1 MVARVFPGLGTRDQ
15 KKLILGS
22 PDLAEN
28 EIRVPPHAP
37 CQCPHRC
44 FFSASLE
51 ERNRGIVGF
60 TRKTEEDTLEMGTPR
75 MGNQM
80 S

>member
-1 MVARVFPGLGTRDQ
+1 MDTVLLATAGDGLKIIRSADEAEYLKLRDNDRARAGNLGQ

-37 CQCPHRC
+37 
-44 FFSASLE
+44 
-51 ERNRGIVGF
+51 
-60 TRKTEEDTLEMGTPR
+60 
-75 MGNQM
+75 M
-80 S
+80 SMSTSSFLLSRP